1 MLESEFQSKLI
12 KQLESIFKG
21 CVVLK
26 NDANH
31 VQGFPDLLVLYKK
44 QWAALECKTSRTAY
58 RQPNQEYYIDM
69 LDGMSFAS
77 FIYPE
82 NKEQVL
88 HELQRTFESQ
98 RQTRFSK
105 S

>member
-1 MLESEFQSKLI
+1 MLESDFQSKLI

-21 CVVLK
+21 CVILK

-44 QWAALECKTSRTAY
+44 KWAALECKTSRTAH
-58 RQPNQEYYIDM
+58 RQPNQEYYVDR
-69 LDGMSFAS
+69 LNGMSFAS

-88 HELQRTFESQ
+88 YELQRSFES
-98 RQTRFSK
+98 RRSTRFSE